1 MPHAACEDT
10 LLKPPPPPPRPA
22 FADSLRFAE
31 AEGGKKHNAI
41 RSFLLSWLPQRSTLS
56 DLLRRGILREHPSMG
71 DKGEGGPA
79 WAGLGA
85 SGAPDALFGGQLAA
99 HLRRPDTMAGI
110 PALINVLMDKLR
122 SNRFEGLRTE
132 GIFRIPVIASAGL

>member
-1 MPHAACEDT
+1 
-10 LLKPPPPPPRPA
+10 
-22 FADSLRFAE
+22 
-31 AEGGKKHNAI
+31 
-41 RSFLLSWLPQRSTLS
+41 
-56 DLLRRGILREHPSMG
+56 MG

-85 SGAPDALFGGQLAA
+85 SGAPDALFGGHLAA

-132 GIFRIPVIASAGL
+132 GIFRIPVMASAGLCWPLLASAGLCWPLIAHDGLCWTPLASAGL